1 MRADIAVSGES
12 IVAVGR
18 DLGPG
23 AREIDATG
31 RLVLPGGID
40 PHAHIGQVSAN
51 GPLNADTLASATTA
65 AAFGGTTTVI
75 SFAMMHDLSGY
86 TPYEGREVVGWPET
100 VLSRGRVIVDGG
112 TLLAKPGSGRF
123 LARKAGAA
131 AEPTGRVGPELDPG
145 QNFGAALVVGRG

>member
-1 MRADIAVSGES
+1 MCFLIPVHRVSIATHRVESLPSPSISPEPRMSEPYHLVIRHGTVATGQGAVRADIAVSGES

-40 PHAHIGQVSAN
+40 PHTHIEQVSA
-51 GPLNADTLASATTA
+51 GGLLNADTFESATTA

-75 SFAMMHDLSGY
+75 SFAAQHVGLALD
-86 TPYEGREVVGWPET
+86 RVV
-100 VLSRGRVIVDGG
+100 
-112 TLLAKPGSGRF
+112 
-123 LARKAGAA
+123 
-131 AEPTGRVGPELDPG
+131 
-145 QNFGAALVVGRG
+145 